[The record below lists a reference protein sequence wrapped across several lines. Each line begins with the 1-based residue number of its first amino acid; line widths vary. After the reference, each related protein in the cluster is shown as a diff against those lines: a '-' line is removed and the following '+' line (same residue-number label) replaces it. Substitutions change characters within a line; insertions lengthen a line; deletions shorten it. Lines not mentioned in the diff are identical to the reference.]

1 MTLESLLT
9 PSLIFLGVPLSNKD
23 QAIRFLLSHV
33 VKKFGLGKSFAEFQ
47 KLIDERERLGGTTFP
62 SRLFVPHAR
71 IPNFDDMI
79 VALAVPREG
88 FLSDGYEVRLVVLLL
103 TSDAKPTIY
112 LNTLSSFA
120 KISMKKGVFEALLA
134 CKKPHEVLRIVAAQ
148 HLQASVEPA
157 LSEVIQHPATVLGE
171 TPLKE
176 AAEAL
181 LTGPDSGLVVVDA
194 QGKPVGLL
202 TAHAVLSSG
211 IPPSARFLD
220 HHGFLTRPGWFSD
233 WSIGSAPVASVM
245 LPLPTLPG
253 ELPWSLAALEFQKFA
268 GPYAVLAADGTLQGI
283 VHAKDL
289 LAKFIWD

>member
-9 PSLIFLGVPLSNKD
+9 PSLIFLGVPLSNKE
-23 QAIRFLLSHV
+23 QAIRFLLSQV
-33 VKKFGLGKSFAEFQ
+33 VKRFGLGKNFEEFQ
-47 KLIDERERLGGTTFP
+47 KLVEERERLGGTTFP

-103 TSDAKPTIY
+103 TSDSKPTIY

-134 CKKPHEVLRIVAAQ
+134 CKRPREVLRIVAAQ
-148 HLQASVEPA
+148 HLQASAEPT
-157 LSEVIQHPATVLGE
+157 LSEVVQHPAAVPQE
-171 TPLKE
+171 TPLRD
-176 AAEAL
+176 AAETL
-181 LTGPDSGLVVVDA
+181 MTSPDSGLVVVDS

-202 TAHAVLSSG
+202 TPQAVLASG
-211 IPPSARFLD
+211 IPPSYRVLD

-233 WSIGSAPVASVM
+233 WSIGNDPVASAM
-245 LPLPTLPG
+245 SPLPTLPG
-253 ELPWSLAALEFQKFA
+253 ALPWSLAALEFQKFA
-268 GPYAVLAADGTLQGI
+268 GPYAVLAADGTLEGI

>member
-9 PSLIFLGVPLSNKD
+9 PSLIFLGVPLTNKD
-23 QAIRFLLSHV
+23 QAIRFLLSRV
-33 VKKFGLGKSFAEFQ
+33 VKRFSVGKRLEEFE
-47 KLIDERERLGGTTFP
+47 KLIEERERLGGTTFP

-134 CKKPHEVLRIVAAQ
+134 SKTPREVIRIVAAQ
-148 HLQASVEPA
+148 HLQASVEPT
-157 LSEVIQHPATVLGE
+157 LSEVIQHPVTVLQE

-181 LTGPDSGLVVVDA
+181 LEGPDSGLIVVDSR
-194 QGKPVGLL
+194 GKPVGLL
-202 TAHAVLSSG
+202 TAHAVLSAG
-211 IPPSARFLD
+211 IPPSAHFLD
-220 HHGFLTRPGWFSD
+220 HHGFLTRPGWFSE
-233 WSIGSAPVASVM
+233 WSIGSNPVASVM
-245 LPLPTLPG
+245 LPLATLSK

-268 GPYAVLAADGTLQGI
+268 GPYAVLAADGTLEGI

-289 LAKFIWD
+289 LARFLWD